1 MDYQAKSKDQLIEEI
16 TRLKER
22 LALLDPGA
30 EPRKPDPDAAGRM
43 LELILDSL
51 DASVYVSD
59 IETYEILYANKF
71 VEDIHGPN
79 MVGRRC
85 YEVMQSGQDRPC
97 SFCNNDKLFDAH
109 GRPTGTHQ
117 WEFCNTNTNRWVD
130 IKNRAIRWVDGRMV
144 RVELAAD
151 ITSRKDMFQRQMEQ
165 EKMMG
170 VLETAGSVCHELNQ
184 PLQAILGQVDLL
196 LMGPVDE
203 RTRKRMEIIGR
214 EAERIAGITHKLQRL
229 TRHEITDYLGDT
241 PIIDLDKSSF

>member
-22 LALLDPGA
+22 LALLESGA
-30 EPRKPDPDAAGRM
+30 EPVKPDPAQADRT

-51 DASVYVSD
+51 DASVCVSD
-59 IETYEILYANKF
+59 IKTYEILYANKF
-71 VEDIHGPN
+71 IETIHGPN

-85 YEVMQSGQDRPC
+85 YEVMQAGQDRPC
-97 SFCNNDKLFDAH
+97 SFCNNDKLLDAH
-109 GRPTGTHQ
+109 GRPTGVHQ
-117 WEFCNTNTNRWVD
+117 WEFCNTATNRWVD

-144 RVELAAD
+144 RLELASD
-151 ITSRKDMFQRQMEQ
+151 ITSRKDMVQRQMEQ

-170 VLETAGSVCHELNQ
+170 VLETAGAVCHELNQ

-196 LMGPVDE
+196 LMGLVDE
-203 RTRKRMEIIGR
+203 RTRNRMEIIGR